1 MTVATLLPYAPL
13 HTTPAPG
20 LTDPACR
27 LCGARMNR
35 TLIDLGVL
43 PLTNRTALP
52 DDDPDPAYPLH
63 VRICDNCT
71 LAQIPDVASPA
82 TLAAPHPFLSARSA
96 MGRGRAE
103 RFASA
108 TLKRQH
114 FGPDSLVIE
123 IGSNDGTLLR
133 HFHAAG
139 IPVLGIEPAPHPA
152 AEAARLGIP
161 TEPAPFD
168 TELAMEIAVRHG
180 RADLIV
186 VNHVLQYVPDLFDFA
201 AGLACILRPNGIINL
216 EVPYLHAILRTAE
229 FDAIRHDT
237 YTYLSLRVLE
247 QLFRSVGL
255 RAFDAERLPEHGGS
269 LRVLACHATARHDAK
284 SGLKAIHMAEGLYDL
299 NDTETAN
306 FADRVTAARD
316 GIRAFVQ
323 SRCVSGRTVV
333 AYGASTRGGMLL
345 NVCGIGTESIPRI
358 ADPDATKHGTVL
370 PGCRIPIVSLS
381 ELSARAADDILILPW
396 PNASDALGELASLQE
411 RGAQLW
417 TPLPH
422 VSLV

>member
-1 MTVATLLPYAPL
+1 MTVVTLLPYAPL
-13 HTTPAPG
+13 HTPPSPG

-27 LCGARMNR
+27 LCGARMHR
-35 TLIDLGVL
+35 TLIDLGPL

-52 DDDPDPAYPLH
+52 GDDPAPAYPLH

-71 LAQIPDVASPA
+71 LAQIPDVAPPA
-82 TLAAPHPFLSARSA
+82 TLAPPRPFLSARSA

-108 TLKRQH
+108 ALKRQH
-114 FGPDSLVIE
+114 LNTESLVTE
-123 IGSNDGTLLR
+123 IGCNDGTLLR

-139 IPVLGIEPAPHPA
+139 IPVLGIEPAPRPA
-152 AEAARLGIP
+152 LEAARLGIP

-186 VNHVLQYVPDLFDFA
+186 VNHVLQYAPDLFDFA
-201 AGLACILRPNGIINL
+201 AGLSCILRPNGIINL
-216 EVPYLHAILRTAE
+216 EVPYLHTILRTAE

-247 QLFRSVGL
+247 QLFRAVGL

-269 LRVLACHATARHDAK
+269 LRVLACHATARHDARP
-284 SGLKAIHMAEGLYDL
+284 GLKTIRMSESLFDL
-299 NDTETAN
+299 NDTEATN
-306 FADRVTAARD
+306 FTDRVTAARD
-316 GIRAFVQ
+316 EIRAFVQ
-323 SRCVSGRTVV
+323 TRRAAGREVV

-345 NVCGIGTESIPRI
+345 NVCGLGAESVSRI
-358 ADPDATKHGTVL
+358 ADSDNGKHGTVL
-370 PGCRIPIVSLS
+370 PGCRIPIVSLA
-381 ELSARAADDILILPW
+381 ELSAHQADDILILPW
-396 PNASDALGELASLQE
+396 PNASDAMGDLAPLQE